1 MNFPNITQ
9 ATYDRLIARC
19 QSGEQQTNL
28 DVSDLLEAYESAA
41 LLLEQLARSG
51 RRDVSDDVFYFLN
64 TDNGDPRVELHS
76 HKG

>member
-9 ATYDRLIARC
+9 ATYDRLISRC
-19 QSGEQQTNL
+19 ANNESQTNL

-51 RRDVSDDVFYFLN
+51 RRDVSDDVVYFLN